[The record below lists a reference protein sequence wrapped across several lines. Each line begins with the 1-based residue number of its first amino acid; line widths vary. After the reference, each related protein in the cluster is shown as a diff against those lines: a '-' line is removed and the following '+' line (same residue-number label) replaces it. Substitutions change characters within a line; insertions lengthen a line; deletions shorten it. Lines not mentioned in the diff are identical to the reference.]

1 MFERP
6 VVGCFAYMGRRTSVR
21 RALPFILI
29 SVLLSV
35 EGCGRL
41 FGDTLPEQLIPAE
54 AKKVAFELV
63 AQDNRCE
70 PSVLAADREGR
81 ALVITL
87 QVTSV
92 GKDHV
97 FLIPDLNIRQT
108 VAAQTTVNI
117 PVVVARS
124 AIFEY
129 ACTNLPWIGPFA
141 ATGKMAIK

>member
-1 MFERP
+1 M
-6 VVGCFAYMGRRTSVR
+6 RRL
-21 RALPFILI
+21 LP
-29 SVLLSV
+29 VLLFCLLLPV
-35 EGCGRL
+35 QGCARM
-41 FGDTLPEQLIPAE
+41 FGDRVPEQLIPAE
-54 AKKVAFELV
+54 AKKISFELV

-70 PSVLAADREGR
+70 PSVLAADRGGR

-97 FLIPDLNIRQT
+97 FLVPDLDIRQT
-108 VAAQTTVNI
+108 VPAQTTVSI

-124 AIFEY
+124 GIFAF

-141 ATGKMAIK
+141 ATGKLAIR

>member
-6 VVGCFAYMGRRTSVR
+6 VVGCVTYMGRRTSVR
-21 RALPFILI
+21 RAFAFIVISLLLPI
-29 SVLLSV
+29 

-70 PSVLAADREGR
+70 PSILAADREGR

-92 GKDHV
+92 GKEHV
-97 FLIPDLNIRQT
+97 FLIPNLNIRQT
-108 VAAQTTVNI
+108 VATQTTVSI
-117 PVVVARS
+117 PVTVARS
-124 AIFEY
+124 GIFEY
-129 ACTNLPWIGPFA
+129 ACTNFPWIGPFA
-141 ATGKMAIK
+141 TTGKLAIR